1 MINEQQNIASRSKNN
16 ILIIEDDLSLSDNLE
31 IFLTKKKFNV
41 LISHTGKDALKICLQ
56 QPPDLIICDI
66 MLPDMNGYSII
77 KTIKMNEPT
86 KSVPFIFLSALA
98 DGSDVQKGLDL
109 GAQTYLTKPLKVN
122 KLLEIIYSSID
133 TSNEEKQTILIIE
146 DDTDMRDNLN
156 SIFSKN
162 GYKVVSAQNG
172 QEGLEKALN
181 FKPNLVVCDVMLPD
195 IDGYSVLEELM
206 RSETRA
212 VPFIYLSAKSEL
224 SDVRR
229 GMSLGADDFIT
240 KPFKT
245 DDLLNSVKMRIH
257 KQKIIKRHYKSSN
270 SIPDKSD
277 VIKKVNKAEEDAKLI
292 TRKKDIENLFS
303 HSCKKIILT
312 GKQEED
318 STSREVVLKPSNN
331 QGAMGYDDSSF
342 EYFLNNRDHSK
353 DYQSYY
359 YKKNVLAILVNL
371 HRAVQN
377 EAMPFNNYLQ
387 KSIGNGYKKIV
398 IDMTSIDFMDSTYAG
413 VLISAII
420 RITPGGGKMKLVMKK
435 SMQFANPIIQQSLEN
450 NFEIFRGLKTAIQ
463 SF

>member
-303 HSCKKIILT
+303 HSSKKI
-312 GKQEED
+312 
-318 STSREVVLKPSNN
+318 
-331 QGAMGYDDSSF
+331 
-342 EYFLNNRDHSK
+342 
-353 DYQSYY
+353 
-359 YKKNVLAILVNL
+359 
-371 HRAVQN
+371 
-377 EAMPFNNYLQ
+377 
-387 KSIGNGYKKIV
+387 
-398 IDMTSIDFMDSTYAG
+398 
-413 VLISAII
+413 
-420 RITPGGGKMKLVMKK
+420 
-435 SMQFANPIIQQSLEN
+435 
-450 NFEIFRGLKTAIQ
+450 
-463 SF
+463 